1 MVELLF
7 LLGISTIALFSIYL
21 LLAKSLEGTKCITE
35 PYRTKN
41 GKVRTA
47 LRNRRNYIN

>member
-7 LLGISTIALFSIYL
+7 LSGIALVALFSIYL
-21 LLAKSLEGTKCITE
+21 FLAKSLEGTKCITQ

-41 GKVRTA
+41 GKLRTA

>member
-1 MVELLF
+1 MIELLF
-7 LLGISTIALFSIYL
+7 LSGISLIALFSIYL

-35 PYRTKN
+35 PYRSKN
-41 GKVRTA
+41 GKLRTA